1 MVWYGAADP
10 RGKLDFFEVGGGQIS
25 KITCVFF
32 GFL

>member
-10 RGKLDFFEVGGGQIS
+10 RGKLDFFDGRGGTIS
-25 KITCVFF
+25 ANTCDFF

>member
-10 RGKLDFFEVGGGQIS
+10 RGKLDFFEGEGVLILE
-25 KITCVFF
+25 ITCDFF